1 MSHIPF
7 HRFETLQLHAG
18 QETADPATDA
28 RAVPIYQT
36 TSYVFH
42 TAAHAAARF
51 HLEEPGNIY
60 GRLTNATQGVLE
72 ARIAALEG
80 GTAALAVAS
89 GAAAIAYTIQAL
101 AQAGEHIVAQRTLYG
116 GTYNLL
122 SHTLPQ
128 YGIATTFVNVHDLDQ
143 VEQYASH
150 IIMMNQTVEF
160 DGDHEA
166 WCRKCAQEGGHY
178 HDTVN

>member
-42 TAAHAAARF
+42 NAAHAAARF

-143 VEQYASH
+143 VEQA
-150 IIMMNQTVEF
+150 I
-160 DGDHEA
+160 
-166 WCRKCAQEGGHY
+166 QENTKAIYLETLGNPNS
-178 HDTVN
+178 DIP

>member
-42 TAAHAAARF
+42 NAAHAAARF

-80 GTAALAVAS
+80 GTAALGGGLRAQPPLPTRSRRWPRQESTLSPSAPFM
-89 GAAAIAYTIQAL
+89 AARTTCCPIHCPSTAL
-101 AQAGEHIVAQRTLYG
+101 PPPL
-116 GTYNLL
+116 
-122 SHTLPQ
+122 
-128 YGIATTFVNVHDLDQ
+128 
-143 VEQYASH
+143 
-150 IIMMNQTVEF
+150 
-160 DGDHEA
+160 
-166 WCRKCAQEGGHY
+166 
-178 HDTVN
+178 

>member
-1 MSHIPF
+1 M
-7 HRFETLQLHAG
+7 
-18 QETADPATDA
+18 
-28 RAVPIYQT
+28 PIYQT

-42 TAAHAAARF
+42 NAAHAAARF

-143 VEQYASH
+143 VEQAIQENTKAIYLETLGNPNSDIPDLDAVAALAH
-150 IIMMNQTVEF
+150 RH
-160 DGDHEA
+160 G
-166 WCRKCAQEGGHY
+166 CRW
-178 HDTVN
+178 